1 MRVEC
6 LGEARSVRRVSIAEV
21 LEVDD
26 ATAHSVGQYIV
37 EQLQAVSTRDVY
49 LSPPALLF
57 GPGCVLEA
65 RVLLPRAA
73 APGAPEAPPKLRVVE
88 VVPA

>member
-1 MRVEC
+1 MD
-6 LGEARSVRRVSIAEV
+6 AAAIAAAVKAEIERQQANV
-21 LEVDD
+21 NYDNL
-26 ATAHSVGQYIV
+26 SV

-57 GPGCVLEA
+57 GPGCFLEA
-65 RVLLPRAA
+65 RVLLPRAS